1 MDAAMSISS
10 PASKSKAKKKFSFRK
25 VAMVDAVFLLAA
37 YVLLSPVVGMPLY
50 NKLVFF
56 PFDQGEDVS
65 VFIQQI
71 QQQTGGKRTVLA
83 INTPSG
89 ERLDGWYFKKE
100 GAKKLVI
107 LSHGNGGN
115 NKHRLLTSMIL
126 LKCDANVLVYDY
138 RGFGKSTG
146 SPTVPGIKEDGLAV
160 YDYATRELGY
170 KPQDIVVYGESL
182 GCGVAAYIASHR
194 QVGGVILQSG
204 FSSLSSAAKSR
215 LPWMW
220 LYPQMAFNNIE
231 MDNLSYVRGQHPPLL
246 LVHGDQDAI
255 LPVSNSDTMFAQ
267 ATQPTKYVKIKG
279 AGHNDAVNFDVH
291 LFATSVQSFIQ
302 SLQ

>member
-1 MDAAMSISS
+1 
-10 PASKSKAKKKFSFRK
+10 
-25 VAMVDAVFLLAA
+25 MVDAVFLLAA

-50 NKLVFF
+50 NKLMFF

-65 VFIQQI
+65 VFIKQI
-71 QQQTGGKRTVLA
+71 QQQTGGKQSVLT
-83 INTPSG
+83 IDTPSG
-89 ERLDGWYFKKE
+89 ERLNAWYFKKE

-115 NKHRLLTSMIL
+115 IKHRLLTSMIL
-126 LKCDANVLVYDY
+126 LKCDTSVLVYDY
-138 RGFGKSTG
+138 RGYGVSTG

-160 YDYATRELGY
+160 YDYANKQLGY
-170 KPQDIVVYGESL
+170 KPQEIVVYGESL
-182 GCGVAAYIASHR
+182 GSGVTAYIASHR

-246 LVHGDQDAI
+246 LVHGDQDTI

-267 ATQPTKYVKIKG
+267 ASQPTKYLKIKG
-279 AGHNDAVNFDVH
+279 AGHNDAVNFDVR
-291 LFATSVQSFIQ
+291 LFASSIQSFMQ
-302 SLQ
+302 GLP